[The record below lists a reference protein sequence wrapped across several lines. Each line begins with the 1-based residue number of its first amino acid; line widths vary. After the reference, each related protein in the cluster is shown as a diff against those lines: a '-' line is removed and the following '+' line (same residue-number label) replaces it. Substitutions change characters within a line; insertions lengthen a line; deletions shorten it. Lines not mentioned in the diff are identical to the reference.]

1 MRSNRIPDD
10 DFWRENLS
18 PIQYNVTRQGGTEPP
33 FSGRLYLEDRQ
44 GHYKCICCGE
54 ELFTSEMKF
63 HSSCGW
69 PSFHSEI
76 PSAEIARIPDYKY
89 GMKRIEVKCSNC
101 DAHLGHVFDDG
112 PIKHGGERYC
122 INSASMEF
130 VERGDNDNED

>member
-1 MRSNRIPDD
+1 MRTERILDD
-10 DFWRENLS
+10 DFWKENLS
-18 PIQYNVTRQGGTEPP
+18 PIQYKVTRQGGTE
-33 FSGRLYLEDRQ
+33 RLFLENTTWRIDKELQ
-44 GHYKCICCGE
+44 CICCGE
-54 ELFTSEMKF
+54 KLFTSEMKF

-76 PSAEIARIPDYKY
+76 SSAEIARIPDYKY